1 MAAKSYLGPIDN
13 PGVTV
18 ATSEEAYPTFN
29 YQVAGAGGT
38 EADLDLFEAAFPEA
52 LQAADR

>member
-1 MAAKSYLGPIDN
+1 MGAKSYLDPIDD
-13 PGVTV
+13 PGGMV

-29 YQVAGAGGT
+29 YQVAGAAGT
-38 EADLDLFEAAFPEA
+38 GADLDLFEAAFPEA